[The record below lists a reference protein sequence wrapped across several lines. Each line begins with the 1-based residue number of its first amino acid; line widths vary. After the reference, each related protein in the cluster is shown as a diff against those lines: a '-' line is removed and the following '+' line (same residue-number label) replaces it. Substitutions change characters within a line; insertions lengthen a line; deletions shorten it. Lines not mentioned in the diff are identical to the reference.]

1 VSYKQKQLRKFQS
14 PMLVSLLLL
23 GHFEEDWRRTD

>member
-1 VSYKQKQLRKFQS
+1 
-14 PMLVSLLLL
+14 MLVSLLLL